1 MPNDNTARRD
11 DTGEEFQ
18 QSESSEAADAT
29 GLAFED
35 AFASDVALEE
45 FLEAATGTEEP
56 PRAPVSV
63 NSLFGLLAA
72 PGNRFVLTY
81 LLRVGDPAAFEK
93 LVAYVVDRAESPAG
107 RSSAEFS
114 GQVAARLVHS
124 NLPKLEDAG
133 LIEYDEE
140 SRTVASTPAIESVAP
155 YLALAAA
162 QSADRG

>member
-11 DTGEEFQ
+11 DAGEDLQ
-18 QSESSEAADAT
+18 GADSGESADAT

-35 AFASDVALEE
+35 AFASNAALEE
-45 FLEAATGTEEP
+45 FLDAATGTEEP

-63 NSLFGLLAA
+63 NHLFRLLAA

-81 LLRVGDPAAFEK
+81 LLRVDDPAAFEE
-93 LVAYVVDRAESPAG
+93 LVAYVVDRAQSPDD
-107 RSSAEFS
+107 RSAAEFS

-133 LIEYDEE
+133 LIEYDED

-162 QSADRG
+162 QSANRE

>member
-1 MPNDNTARRD
+1 MPNDNRAPRD
-11 DTGEEFQ
+11 DTGENLQ
-18 QSESSEAADAT
+18 GTESSESPDAT

-35 AFASDVALEE
+35 VFASNAALEE
-45 FLEAATGTEEP
+45 FLETATGAEEP

-63 NSLFGLLAA
+63 NHLFRLLAA

-81 LLRVGDPAAFEK
+81 LLRVDDPAAFEE
-93 LVAYVVDRAESPAG
+93 LVAYVVGRAESPAG
-107 RSSAEFS
+107 RSAAEFS

-124 NLPKLEDAG
+124 TLPKLEDAG

-162 QSADRG
+162 QSANRE

>member
-1 MPNDNTARRD
+1 MPNDNRAPRD
-11 DTGEEFQ
+11 DTGENLQ
-18 QSESSEAADAT
+18 GTESSESPDAT

-35 AFASDVALEE
+35 VFASNAALEE
-45 FLEAATGTEEP
+45 FLETAIGAEEP

-63 NSLFGLLAA
+63 NYLFRLLAA

-81 LLRVGDPAAFEK
+81 LLRVDDPAAFEE
-93 LVAYVVDRAESPAG
+93 LVAYVVGRAESPAG
-107 RSSAEFS
+107 RSAAEFS

-124 NLPKLEDAG
+124 TLPKLEDAG

-140 SRTVASTPAIESVAP
+140 SRTVASTPAIESVGP

-162 QSADRG
+162 QSANRE